1 MLDLTCVCFS
11 SLPAVGKTLEGVI
24 QHLCTYR
31 QGQLLCGSMWIHL
44 AILTAEKDNILHMLW
59 AMEPFNF
66 ELRLTFCAEWIRHWI
81 HFCHS
86 PIPPIWQFFSKIVHV
101 KKGCTAELTWLT
113 CWWWL
118 CLYHSYTVYEAS
130 SPRFFL
136 AALEGLVR
144 SPGEQLHGATVSQFF
159 SWQEADAS
167 GGGLNLLQTCEDAQ
181 MVYAFDLCSKH
192 LGADMQQATSTVAV
206 CCDNRFHK
214 PRVGKTWKNAKV
226 IPA

>member
-44 AILTAEKDNILHMLW
+44 AILTAEKDNIFFTCFEQWNLSK
-59 AMEPFNF
+59 
-66 ELRLTFCAEWIRHWI
+66 ELRLTKCIGFGIG
-81 HFCHS
+81 FYCHS
-86 PIPPIWQFFSKIVHV
+86 PIPPIWQFFFILSTL
-101 KKGCTAELTWLT
+101 KKAALQSWQIT
-113 CWWWL
+113 CWRWL
-118 CLYHSYTVYEAS
+118 YLYRIWTFKSQVI
-130 SPRFFL
+130 FFL
-136 AALEGLVR
+136 AALEVLVR
-144 SPGEQLHGATVSQFF
+144 SPREQLHGATVSAQFF
-159 SWQEADAS
+159 SWQEADES